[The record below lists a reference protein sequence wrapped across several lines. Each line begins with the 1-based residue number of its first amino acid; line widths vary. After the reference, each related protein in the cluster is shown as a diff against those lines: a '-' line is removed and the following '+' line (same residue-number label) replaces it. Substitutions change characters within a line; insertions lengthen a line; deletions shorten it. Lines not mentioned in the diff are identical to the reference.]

1 MTKSVAVLLGVCIA
15 SILGMLVLF
24 VLSSLEMSLGAGL
37 ADVAG
42 TLWGVTTLADL
53 GAGLVFVAVW
63 IAMLERSAL
72 RATPWIIA
80 VFLFGNFTTLVYLAV
95 RCFRYP
101 TLEDVLLARRKTGAH

>member
-1 MTKSVAVLLGVCIA
+1 MTKSVAVLLGACVA
-15 SILGMLVLF
+15 SSLGMLVLF

-63 IAMLERSAL
+63 IAVLERSAA
-72 RATPWIIA
+72 RAAPWIIA
-80 VFLFGNFTTLVYLAV
+80 VFLLGNFTTLIYVSV
-95 RCFRYP
+95 RCFRYKR
-101 TLEDVLLARRKTGAH
+101 LEDVLLARRGPPA